1 MYFVDRSNRDG
12 ESLLREAF
20 EGRRKIFGITNAL
33 TLQAQFCLAECFARN
48 GTLDESEKMHRV
60 VWKALRDQNRNSGAS
75 VTSAEALAR
84 VLKALGR
91 FTEAI
96 GVLDDYPKAK
106 AHSNL
111 TTEVGMV
118 LYEQGQVKE
127 ALAIFQHEYDDR
139 KKYLGA
145 RDERT
150 LQSLNNLAFLLQRG
164 ANQPE
169 AAEPLFR
176 SALDARREILG
187 NHHSSTLNS
196 IFSLA
201 DCLMKIGRI
210 DEALPLYREEMI
222 LSQKILGD
230 HHPDTE
236 ISIKTMEKALSLCI
250 RRAQRAANGHDHLDE
265 AERLFSAIV
274 SCQRPALGDMHPDT
288 IKSVG
293 ALSHVLKKQH
303 KLAEALPLYRQVAAF
318 HRATHGDTDVETLH
332 HIFELAEL
340 LKHQHHITHHQHG
353 DEFDLEAE
361 ALYREVIK
369 GRHTTLGYTHA
380 DTMNAIK
387 HLAILLRHMPGRH
400 AEAEHLM
407 REIEGV

>member
-1 MYFVDRSNRDG
+1 MAD
-12 ESLLREAF
+12 LPKL
-20 EGRRKIFGITNAL
+20 
-33 TLQAQFCLAECFARN
+33 
-48 GTLDESEKMHRV
+48 
-60 VWKALRDQNRNSGAS
+60 
-75 VTSAEALAR
+75 
-84 VLKALGR
+84 
-91 FTEAI
+91 

-288 IKSVG
+288 IQSVE
-293 ALSHVLKKQH
+293 ANHVLKKQH
-303 KLAEALPLYRQVAAF
+303 KIGGGPTIISAGCSLPSKLHME
-318 HRATHGDTDVETLH
+318 HRCETLH

-369 GRHTTLGYTHA
+369 GRHTTLYTHA
-380 DTMNAIK
+380 ETGE
-387 HLAILLRHMPGRH
+387 RY
-400 AEAEHLM
+400 
-407 REIEGV
+407 